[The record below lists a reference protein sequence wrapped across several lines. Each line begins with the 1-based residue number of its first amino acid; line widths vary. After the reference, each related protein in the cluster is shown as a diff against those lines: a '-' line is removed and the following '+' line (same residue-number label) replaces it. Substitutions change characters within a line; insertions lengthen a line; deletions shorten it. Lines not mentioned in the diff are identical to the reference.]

1 MLFFECQRLVARA
14 QHLVFEGFE
23 FVGDVAFAVFQG
35 LAAYPVQRGEVALA
49 ARDFDV
55 VAVDVVVAHFQVVEA
70 AFLFFGGF
78 QFGEDA
84 VAVVRELVQAVE
96 FGVVAGGDD
105 AAVFGNKRRAFDQ
118 RARQVFG
125 DGGKRQE
132 RRVVRGEQGGGLR
145 GGGEVG
151 GDVRAAV

>member
-1 MLFFECQRLVARA
+1 MVFFGEVGVGGEGVGFGEGARAAVEGVAVLVERGKEGFVVLFFECQRLVARA

-78 QFGEDA
+78 
-84 VAVVRELVQAVE
+84 
-96 FGVVAGGDD
+96 
-105 AAVFGNKRRAFDQ
+105 
-118 RARQVFG
+118 
-125 DGGKRQE
+125 
-132 RRVVRGEQGGGLR
+132 
-145 GGGEVG
+145 
-151 GDVRAAV
+151 

>member
-1 MLFFECQRLVARA
+1 M
-14 QHLVFEGFE
+14 
-23 FVGDVAFAVFQG
+23 
-35 LAAYPVQRGEVALA
+35 
-49 ARDFDV
+49 
-55 VAVDVVVAHFQVVEA
+55 
-70 AFLFFGGF
+70 FFGGF

-125 DGGKRQE
+125 DGGE
-132 RRVVRGEQGGGLR
+132 GE
-145 GGGEVG
+145 
-151 GDVRAAV
+151 